1 MLGSIR
7 LYRTIPGL
15 DLKGVRCIICNKSV
29 EKLLDMSD
37 FFPGI
42 CQCYV
47 YARFAIKEGKWMPQ
61 VVHDKISTK
70 EAIFTKVVLKK
81 TKSNL
86 RQVKKGWVLLLHS
99 NNQSIPKD
107 VKRKIIMIIR
117 DYFIERVC
125 EHHWNAAEMLI
136 YPSLK
141 FLE

>member
-47 YARFAIKEGKWMPQ
+47 YARFAIKEGQWMPQ
-61 VVHDKISTK
+61 AGHERISTK
-70 EAIFTKVVLKK
+70 ETIFITEVLKK

-86 RQVKKGWVLLLHS
+86 RRLKKGWILYLHS
-99 NNQSIPKD
+99 TNQSIPKD
-107 VKRKIIMIIR
+107 VKCKIIMIIR